1 MIRGQPFSAILLLP
15 TLQAAHCTSATYPPA
30 NTAALFPWHPSR
42 CGGCL
47 DTNSTGPSHVSFYQ
61 VSKEGT
67 PAFIPQGH

>member
-1 MIRGQPFSAILLLP
+1 MIRGQPFSAILLPP

-47 DTNSTGPSHVSFYQ
+47 GTNSTGPSHVSFYQ